1 MGVPMVKNCC
11 CIASLHTGTLIIG
24 YVYTVWA
31 LLELAGYSLLVT
43 FAPISSPEGGRVSAH
58 RRVLYIAAALVSGLH
73 LLCSLVLIFAAYK
86 VSFTIPLGYI
96 KNVLPSYNCH
106 DKKVVHDKIYNEIKM
121 LPINKENHPRIEHA
135 PGSTTVDNNRLA
147 RDYLS
152 VLDRAS
158 VSIVLQKLASLT
170 LPWTIVTGIMTA
182 LFFVMC
188 LTGISLILQDSGE
201 MLEIESVVIAVHLAR
216 ACISVYCII
225 VVHSRHKQ
233 IMFEEDEVRFQ
244 RSGRLYRPVHTTEPT
259 PLPAGLTRA

>member
-86 VSFTIPLGYI
+86 
-96 KNVLPSYNCH
+96 
-106 DKKVVHDKIYNEIKM
+106 
-121 LPINKENHPRIEHA
+121 
-135 PGSTTVDNNRLA
+135 
-147 RDYLS
+147 
-152 VLDRAS
+152 
-158 VSIVLQKLASLT
+158 KLASLT

-244 RSGRLYRPVHTTEPT
+244 RSGRLYRPVQTTEPT